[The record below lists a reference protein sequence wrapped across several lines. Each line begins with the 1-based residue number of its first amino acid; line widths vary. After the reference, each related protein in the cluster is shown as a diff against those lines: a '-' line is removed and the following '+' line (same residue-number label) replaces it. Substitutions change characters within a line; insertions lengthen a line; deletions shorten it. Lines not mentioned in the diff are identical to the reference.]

1 MATIF
6 FEETAMGTIWRGL
19 SRAVVALAMAT
30 AAGAATGEVEYKVP
44 ALADFSGPFADVSK
58 HLVARDAV
66 IKWWNDNDGKKLG
79 IKLSVK
85 NYDTRYDGTVV
96 ASMWPGILAEMKPII
111 GLGLGGA
118 DLSALQQRLPNDK
131 VPMIYAP
138 PGYGFGWLPNQWVF
152 NARATYVHEWVT
164 ALAWY
169 AGQNPQK
176 RPLKVAF
183 LSTQSSPA
191 FVDIVKGMD
200 KYIKTVLEPK
210 GVATVVVTEW
220 IDMQPVDLSS
230 QIKKIIDAK
239 ADVITGTA
247 NTTMAAAALRAMQ
260 LHGVNIPT
268 IAAPWHTIW
277 PLAQAMKSYAPWE
290 GHMVVT
296 GIASSTEKESKAWQ
310 FYQVLS
316 KGYGLPAEWNPLNLL
331 GISQG
336 LLAVRA
342 IEHAAKKV
350 GAGKLTGT
358 AVYEALTSSSFSED
372 ELMGILPALKYSKE
386 APFPLQ
392 NGKVRV
398 EWVKDGKYQLATPNW
413 LTIPSDVTKW

>member
-1 MATIF
+1 
-6 FEETAMGTIWRGL
+6 MGTIWRGL
-19 SRAVVALAMAT
+19 SGAVLALAIGMG
-30 AAGAATGEVEYKVP
+30 AGAAMAQVEYKVP
-44 ALADFSGPFADVSK
+44 GLADFSGPYADLTK

-79 IKLSVK
+79 IKLTVK
-85 NYDTRYDGTVV
+85 EYDTRYDGTVV

-111 GLGLGGA
+111 ALGLGGA
-118 DLSALQQRLPNDK
+118 DLNALQQRLSNDK
-131 VPMIYAP
+131 VPVVYAP

-152 NARATYVHEWVT
+152 NARATYTHEWVA
-164 ALAWY
+164 ALIWY
-169 AGQNPQK
+169 AEQNPQK

-183 LSTQSSPA
+183 MSSQATPA
-191 FVDIVKGMD
+191 YVDIVKGID
-200 KYIKTVLEPK
+200 KYIKNVLEPK
-210 GVATVVVTEW
+210 GIATVVATEW
-220 IDMQPVDLSS
+220 VEMQPVDLSS
-230 QIKKIIDAK
+230 QMKKIIDAK
-239 ADVITGTA
+239 ADVVIGTV

-268 IAAPWHTIW
+268 LAAPWHTIW

-296 GIASSTEKESKAWQ
+296 GIASTAEKSAKPWQ

-316 KGYGLPAEWNPLNLL
+316 KGYGLPAEWNPLNLI
-331 GISQG
+331 GISQA

-342 IEHAAKKV
+342 VEHAARKV
-350 GAGKLTGT
+350 GADKLTGT
-358 AVYEALTSSSFSED
+358 AVYEALTTDTFTED
-372 ELMGILPALKYSKE
+372 ELMGILPTMKYSKE

-392 NGKVRV
+392 NGKVKI

-413 LTIPSDVTKW
+413 LTIPSDVAKW

>member
-1 MATIF
+1 MT
-6 FEETAMGTIWRGL
+6 TMWHRL
-19 SRAVVALAMAT
+19 SRAALALLI
-30 AAGAATGEVEYKVP
+30 AAGAGSTAAQVEYRVP
-44 ALADFSGPFADVSK
+44 GLVDFSGPYADLTK
-58 HLVARDAV
+58 HLLARDAV
-66 IKWWNDNDGKKLG
+66 IKWWNDHDGKKLG
-79 IKLSVK
+79 VKLTVK

-96 ASMWPGILAEMKPII
+96 ASMWPGIVTEMKPII

-118 DLSALQQRLPNDK
+118 DQSALQQRLPNDK

-169 AGQNPQK
+169 AAQNPQK

-183 LSTQSSPA
+183 LSTQASPA
-191 FVDIVKGMD
+191 YVDFVKGVD

-210 GVATVVVTEW
+210 GIATVVATEW
-220 IDMQPVDLSS
+220 VEIQPVDVSS
-230 QIKKIIDAK
+230 PMKKIIDAK
-239 ADVITGTA
+239 ADLIIGTG

-268 IAAPWHTIW
+268 LAAPWHTVW
-277 PLAQAMKSYAPWE
+277 PLAQAMKSYVPWE
-290 GHMVVT
+290 GHMTVT
-296 GIASSTEKESKAWQ
+296 GVVSSTDKTSKAWP
-310 FYQVLS
+310 FYQELA
-316 KGYGLPAEWNPLNLL
+316 KNYGLPAEWNPMNLL

-342 IEHAAKKV
+342 VEHAAKKV
-350 GAGKLTGT
+350 GADKLTGT
-358 AVYEALTSSSFSED
+358 AVYDALTTGTFTED
-372 ELMGILPALKYSKE
+372 ELMGVLPTLKFNKD
-386 APFPLQ
+386 APFPTE
-392 NGKVRV
+392 NTKVKV